1 VRCDAGQRFE
11 DFFPKGGFVLLICE
25 VEKCTYT
32 HNHGPIRDSDIEFC
46 PDCGSRLKEIA
57 DKGFTPIL
65 PASRGRRFVGLMIDE
80 VLTWPFGFLLV
91 IPILGQEVLAFVVLV
106 FWFLRDMNGK
116 SLGKALA
123 GTSIVNHLGA
133 PATARQRFVRNIPF
147 ALPIL
152 LLFVPL
158 TGVPVAY
165 FFQGI
170 AFMAEAGAVI
180 FTGERLGDK
189 LAGTI
194 VIKGTGVRSKYR
206 RNLGAEL

>member
-1 VRCDAGQRFE
+1 M
-11 DFFPKGGFVLLICE
+11 LLICE

-57 DKGFTPIL
+57 SKGFTPIL
-65 PASRGRRFVGLMIDE
+65 PASRGRRFVGLIIDW
-80 VLTWPFGFLLV
+80 VLTWPFGFLLA
-91 IPILGQEVLAFVVLV
+91 IPILGQEILAFVVLV

-116 SLGKALA
+116 SIGKALV
-123 GTSIVNHLGA
+123 GTSIVNHLGM
-133 PATARQRFVRNIPF
+133 PATAKQRFVRNIPF

-158 TGVPVAY
+158 AGVPVAY

-170 AFMAEAGAVI
+170 AFLAEAGAVI
-180 FTGERLGDK
+180 FTDERLGDK

-194 VIKGTGVRSKYR
+194 VIKGTSMRNKYQT
-206 RNLGAEL
+206 NPGGGL